1 MKTIHLEITDNLY
14 SKLRKILES
23 FPKDSYQI
31 IEEDNNELS
40 VEEQNEIYRLKQL
53 SDQNDFSEFEDC
65 DDIKEKL

>member
-53 SDQNDFSEFEDC
+53 SAQNDFSEFEDW